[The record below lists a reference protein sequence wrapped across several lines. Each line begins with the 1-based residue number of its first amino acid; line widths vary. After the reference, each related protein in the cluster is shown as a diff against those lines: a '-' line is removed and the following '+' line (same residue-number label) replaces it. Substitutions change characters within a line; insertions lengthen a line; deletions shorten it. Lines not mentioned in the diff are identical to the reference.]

1 MESARDVTVNELQ
14 YQGRKAS
21 RAKSEQR
28 RRLILEAT
36 MRIIVRDGVRGVR
49 HRAVATEASVPLAAT
64 TYYFKDIRELIADAF
79 TLYTE
84 WALAYVSR
92 FTQEFESVLPKLHK
106 MDLANSNDQESAVQ
120 LLADELSRYCE
131 GKLATDLTM
140 LISEQAFRYE
150 ACIDDRVK
158 QLAHM
163 HRAALFDIVSQF
175 LSALG
180 SDAAAEDTDIVMA
193 LLQSLEYQM
202 LLDGDNDEG
211 VVRIHR
217 VLVRFVRLLTPQ
229 LQQSKNRL

>member
-1 MESARDVTVNELQ
+1 MEPVREVTVNELQ

-49 HRAVATEASVPLAAT
+49 HRAIASEAGVPLAAT

-92 FTQEFESVLPKLHK
+92 FTEEFESILPQLHQ
-106 MDLANSNDQESAVQ
+106 MNLSVAGEQERAVQ
-120 LLADELSRYCE
+120 FLADELSRYCE

-150 ACIDDRVK
+150 ACIDERVK
-158 QLAHM
+158 QLAQM
-163 HRAALFDIVSQF
+163 HREALFDIVSQF
-175 LSALG
+175 LTALG

-202 LLDGDNDEG
+202 LLDGDNAEG
-211 VVRIHR
+211 VVRIQR
-217 VLVRFVRLLTPQ
+217 VLVRFVRLLMP
-229 LQQSKNRL
+229 RLKPSNTVL